1 MLFWIVEN
9 KMIFCYHAWIKLFCT
24 KCYVGIF
31 CFIYDTKY
39 GDIMLC
45 KFEYLNKKHHSG
57 LFGPCQQDIIVDY
70 SALLTGYNSWSLHFM
85 VGM

>member
-1 MLFWIVEN
+1 MEN

-45 KFEYLNKKHHSG
+45 KFEYLNKNIT
-57 LFGPCQQDIIVDY
+57 LVY
-70 SALLTGYNSWSLHFM
+70 LALVNGI
-85 VGM
+85 